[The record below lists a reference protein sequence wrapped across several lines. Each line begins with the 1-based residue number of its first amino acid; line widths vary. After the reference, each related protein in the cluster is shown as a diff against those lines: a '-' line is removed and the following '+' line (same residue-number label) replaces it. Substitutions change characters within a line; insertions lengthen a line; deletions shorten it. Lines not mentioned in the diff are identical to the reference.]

1 MEKGKQQ
8 GASRI
13 RKLYI
18 AKLIGRCIILGIS
31 VFLCWKEAEQ
41 FRVLDDFFG
50 KFSLFHILW
59 VLWMVDMLCQLIPVK
74 DRIALGSQKLFEQ
87 RFRPIQERG
96 KETPLCRDS
105 EKLLLS
111 ERRVDI

>member
-18 AKLIGRCIILGIS
+18 AKLIGRCIILAIS
-31 VFLCWKEAEQ
+31 AFLCWKETEQ

-50 KFSLFHILW
+50 KFSLLHILW
-59 VLWMVDMLCQLIPVK
+59 ILWMKQL
-74 DRIALGSQKLFEQ
+74 
-87 RFRPIQERG
+87 
-96 KETPLCRDS
+96 
-105 EKLLLS
+105 
-111 ERRVDI
+111 